1 MAFVPI
7 LLVHGGVCFDGL
19 DAGYELCNAF
29 STTRL
34 IN

>member
-7 LLVHGGVCFDGL
+7 LLVHGGVCFDSLGG
-19 DAGYELCNAF
+19 GYELCNAF
-29 STTRL
+29 STMRL